1 MAGFSF
7 YMRPLRLLAETL
19 MKWYEL
25 AENPRAISELYS
37 EVPSLQSVCLKK
49 FHLHRD
55 GPRMTLMIDLVQ
67 FPDRI
72 PARWKLR
79 GYTSVQVQLDFWDLS
94 SIEMIL
100 QSLENPVNVAI
111 ETTGEQQLGIQV
123 ASSAGH
129 IQTVACLFRITIHKS

>member
-1 MAGFSF
+1 
-7 YMRPLRLLAETL
+7 

-25 AENPRAISELYS
+25 AENPRAVSELYS
-37 EVPSLQSVCLKK
+37 EVPSLQSVRLKK

-67 FPDRI
+67 FPDKL

-79 GYTSVQVQLDFWDLS
+79 GYASVQVQLDFWDLS

-100 QSLENPVNVAI
+100 QSVENPVNIAI
-111 ETTGEQQLGIQV
+111 ETTGERQLDVQV

-129 IQTVACLFRITIHKS
+129 IQTVARMFRITIHKS